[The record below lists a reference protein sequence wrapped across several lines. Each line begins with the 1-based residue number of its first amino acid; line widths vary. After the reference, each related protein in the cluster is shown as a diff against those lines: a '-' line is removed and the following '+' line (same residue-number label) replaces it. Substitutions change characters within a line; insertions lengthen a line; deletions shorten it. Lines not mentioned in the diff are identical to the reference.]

1 MTSLT
6 EDSKIKPQ
14 KPFNQKIMTNSQS
27 EKYEFQAEVKQVLDI
42 VVHSLY
48 TDKEI
53 FIRELISNASDATE
67 KLRHTQLTEKSILQ
81 EDLTLNIQV
90 HSDPEKNEISIQDH
104 GIGMTREE
112 LVENLGTIA
121 HSGSKAFLKAIQ
133 ESGEKNENLIGQF
146 GVGFYSVF
154 MVADSVDVYTRSWK
168 TESEALCWSSD
179 GSGSYEIKVVDEA
192 LDRGTKIVIHLK
204 DSYKEFT
211 EKTRLETV
219 INNYSAFIQFPIQV
233 NDETLKTM
241 GALWLKN
248 KKDISDEEYKEFYKF
263 QSKAF
268 DDPQFWLHFN
278 ADAPLEINAL
288 LFTPTENMEGFGFGR
303 MEPGVSLYCKKVL
316 IDEEPKNLIPEW
328 LRFLRG
334 VVDSSDLPLNI
345 SRESMQDSTLVQ
357 KLNKVLTKRY
367 LKQLE
372 EKANKEPEAYDA
384 FWKRFGIFL
393 KEGVTSDFTHREPL
407 LNLLRFESTYTKEG
421 ETTSLSDYV
430 SRAHENQKE
439 IYFLFGANRNAIEKS
454 PYLEAFRT
462 RKIEV
467 LLTYEPIDE
476 FVMNHARN
484 FKENNF
490 VSADSAEIDL
500 DSISK
505 AEEPEGEPLDS
516 ESEKALCEYLKET
529 LSDIKEVST
538 STRLINS
545 PAMIVNNDKMMTAQM
560 KKMMKAMQKTD
571 GLADEASS
579 IQLEV
584 NSKHPLIKNLAHL
597 HKSDSELSE
606 LIARQILDTAKISA
620 GLIEDPSS
628 LVERNY
634 KIMEKLSTKASN

>member
-1 MTSLT
+1 
-6 EDSKIKPQ
+6 
-14 KPFNQKIMTNSQS
+14 MTNSKS

-81 EDLTLNIQV
+81 EDLALSIKV
-90 HSDPEKNEISIQDH
+90 HSDSEKNEICIQDH

-168 TESEALCWSSD
+168 TEGEALCWSSD
-179 GSGSYEIKVVDEA
+179 GSGSYEIKEVEEA

-233 NDETLKTM
+233 NDEELKTM

-393 KEGVTSDFTHREPL
+393 KEGVTSDFTHREQL

-421 ETTSLSDYV
+421 ETTSLSDYL
-430 SRAHENQKE
+430 SRAHDNQKE

-454 PYLEAFRT
+454 PYLEAFST

-476 FVMNHARN
+476 FVINHARN

-500 DSISK
+500 ESISK
-505 AEEPEGEPLDS
+505 ADEPEGEALDS

-545 PAMIVNNDKMMTAQM
+545 PAMIVNSDKMMTAQM

-584 NSKHPLIKNLAHL
+584 NSKHPLIKNLANL
-597 HKSDSELSE
+597 YKSDSELSE

>member
-1 MTSLT
+1 MSRSKT
-6 EDSKIKPQ
+6 EKH
-14 KPFNQKIMTNSQS
+14 
-27 EKYEFQAEVKQVLDI
+27 EFQAEVKQVLDI

-53 FIRELISNASDATE
+53 FIRELVSNASDASE
-67 KLRHTQLTEKSILQ
+67 KLRHIQLTEKSILQ
-81 EDLTLNIQV
+81 EDLELSIQV
-90 HSDPEKNEISIQDH
+90 QSDSEQNTITIQDH
-104 GIGMTREE
+104 GIGMTRDE

-154 MVADSVDVYTRSWK
+154 MVADSVDVYTRSWHK
-168 TESEALCWSSD
+168 DGESLCWSSD
-179 GSGSYEIKVVDEA
+179 GSGSYEIKELDA
-192 LDRGTKIVIHLK
+192 PMDRGTKIVIHLK
-204 DSYKEFT
+204 DAFKEFN
-211 EKTRLETV
+211 EKSRLETI
-219 INNYSAFIQFPIQV
+219 INNYSAFIQFPIKV

-248 KKDISDEEYKEFYKF
+248 KKEISEEDYKEFYKF

-303 MEPGVSLYCKKVL
+303 MEAGVSLYCRKVL

-372 EKANKEPEAYDA
+372 EKASKEPEAYDT

-393 KEGVTSDFTHREPL
+393 KEGVTSDFTHREQL

-421 ETTSLSDYV
+421 ETTSLSDYL

-439 IYFLFGANRNAIEKS
+439 IYFLFGPNRNAIEKS
-454 PYLEAFRT
+454 PYLEAFNS

-476 FVMNHARN
+476 FVINHART
-484 FKENNF
+484 FKEKAF
-490 VSADSAEIDL
+490 VSADSADIDL
-500 DSISK
+500 DAIAK
-505 AEEPEGEPLDS
+505 AEEASEDTLDA
-516 ESEKALCEYLKET
+516 ESETALCSYLKET
-529 LSDIKEVST
+529 LEGVDKVSA
-538 STRLINS
+538 SSRLISS
-545 PAMIVNNDKMMTAQM
+545 PAMIVNSDKMMTAQM
-560 KKMMKAMQKTD
+560 KKMMKALQKTD
-571 GLADEASS
+571 AIGDAESKLH
-579 IQLEV
+579 LEI
-584 NSKHPLIKNLAHL
+584 NPTHPLIKNLANL
-597 HKSDSELSE
+597 QKNNSDLSE
-606 LIARQILDTAKISA
+606 LIALQILDTAKVSA

-634 KIMEKLSTKASN
+634 KIMEVLSTKASN

>member
-1 MTSLT
+1 
-6 EDSKIKPQ
+6 
-14 KPFNQKIMTNSQS
+14 MTNSKS

-81 EDLTLNIQV
+81 EDLALSIKV
-90 HSDPEKNEISIQDH
+90 HSDSEKNEISIQDH

-168 TESEALCWSSD
+168 TEGEALCWSSD
-179 GSGSYEIKVVDEA
+179 GSGSYEIKEVEEA

-372 EKANKEPEAYDA
+372 EKANKEPETYDA

-393 KEGVTSDFTHREPL
+393 KEGVTSDFTHREQL

-421 ETTSLSDYV
+421 ETTSLSDYL
-430 SRAHENQKE
+430 SRAHDNQKE

-454 PYLEAFRT
+454 PYLEAFNT

-476 FVMNHARN
+476 FVINHARS

-500 DSISK
+500 ESISK
-505 AEEPEGEPLDS
+505 ADEPEGEALDP

-545 PAMIVNNDKMMTAQM
+545 PAMIVNSDKMMTAQM

-584 NSKHPLIKNLAHL
+584 NSKHPLIKNLANL
-597 HKSDSELSE
+597 YKSDSELSE

-634 KIMEKLSTKASN
+634 KIMEKLSTKATKRK

>member
-1 MTSLT
+1 
-6 EDSKIKPQ
+6 
-14 KPFNQKIMTNSQS
+14 MTNSKS

-81 EDLTLNIQV
+81 EDLALSIKV
-90 HSDPEKNEISIQDH
+90 HSDSEKNVISIQDH

-168 TESEALCWSSD
+168 TEGEALCWSSD
-179 GSGSYEIKVVDEA
+179 GSGSYEIKEVEEA

-393 KEGVTSDFTHREPL
+393 KEGVTSDFTHREQL

-421 ETTSLSDYV
+421 ETTSLSDYL
-430 SRAHENQKE
+430 SRAHDNQKE

-454 PYLEAFRT
+454 PYLEAFST

-476 FVMNHARN
+476 FVINHARS

-500 DSISK
+500 ESISK
-505 AEEPEGEPLDS
+505 ADEPKGEALDP

-545 PAMIVNNDKMMTAQM
+545 PAMIVNSDKMMTAQM

-584 NSKHPLIKNLAHL
+584 NSKHPLIKNLANL
-597 HKSDSELSE
+597 YKSDSELSE